1 MMKYII
7 SLSFLF
13 FCYIAEGQVNNSQSG
28 TQFIA
33 QFTYLE
39 SLSEQQIDQVE
50 QNLEQ
55 NPNVKMIR
63 VDRITSGIFI
73 VTNELT
79 QFDQA
84 TIESWLGVSFPV
96 IDCYRE
102 GVYRVDNVIPFDDQF
117 CNSSE

>member
-13 FCYIAEGQVNNSQSG
+13 FCYFAAGQVNSSQSG

-33 QFTYLE
+33 QFTYLDA
-39 SLSEQQIDQVE
+39 LSKQQIDQVE
-50 QNLEQ
+50 QNLQQ
-55 NPNVKMIR
+55 NPNVKMAR

-84 TIESWLGVSFPV
+84 TIESWLGVNFPV
-96 IDCYRE
+96 INCYRE